1 MITSNN
7 DKNLSCSF
15 ILLLEWR
22 WCELRK
28 CKFKWRYHRRS
39 GNCNLSNCKLTRKN
53 FATWT
58 GREHMASAL
67 ALQCSTNWATK
78 THKLGAGQFV
88 EFILSREKEWNI
100 EDDVNCANTNVNE
113 DMIVAVAI
121 AILAIATRP
130 EKISGL
136 QRHLNPWPLR
146 YPFSALPTELW
157 RPNIGTCRGQFTK
170 TFTSVIYKC
179 SYRFQT
185 LKQ

>member
-7 DKNLSCSF
+7 DKSLSCSF

-53 FATWT
+53 VATWT

-67 ALQCSTNWATK
+67 ALKCSTNWATN

-88 EFILSREKEWNI
+88 EFTLSHEKEWNI
-100 EDDVNCANTNVNE
+100 EWRWCKLRKYKCKWRYDSRS
-113 DMIVAVAI
+113 
-121 AILAIATRP
+121 RP

>member
-53 FATWT
+53 VATWT

-67 ALQCSTNWATK
+67 ALKCSTNWATN

-88 EFILSREKEWNI
+88 EFILSHEKEWNI
-100 EDDVNCANTNVNE
+100 EWRWCKLRKYKCKWRYDSRSGNCNFSHGNWTRKNFGTSTAFE
-113 DMIVAVAI
+113 P
-121 AILAIATRP
+121 LA
-130 EKISGL
+130 
-136 QRHLNPWPLR
+136 
-146 YPFSALPTELW
+146 SALPL
-157 RPNIGTCRGQFTK
+157 
-170 TFTSVIYKC
+170 
-179 SYRFQT
+179 
-185 LKQ
+185 